1 MQPSV
6 SRHSALYAAARVFR
20 TAMHLAVLAGSCV
33 LVFMITVDCLR
44 NVSFLAD
51 DRYLHVQFWIC
62 LLFMADIILD
72 FFFTRRKWH
81 YLLANLFF
89 FVICIPYLNIINA
102 VGLKLSGEWMFV
114 LRVVPLVRAAF
125 VLAFMTGSFSRARA
139 RSMLTAYLALLLMVV
154 YFSSVM
160 FFVEEH
166 AVFPFG
172 HLLGCDEH
180 DDHWL
185 PDRGDDRNRKSPRG
199 LVVGHGAYPV
209 SCVYGLCDGLCR
221 RRTAVVECGCLVRFD
236 SAFRSFDTTF
246 RTSAHG
252 EDILVVA
259 YGLAVRFAFAFQCQ
273 THQAFHKGIETK
285 TACFP

>member
-1 MQPSV
+1 MQPSA

-166 AVFPFG
+166 AVNP
-172 HLLGCDEH
+172 
-180 DDHWL
+180 
-185 PDRGDDRNRKSPRG
+185 
-199 LVVGHGAYPV
+199 LVH
-209 SCVYGLCDGLCR
+209 S
-221 RRTAVVECGCLVRFD
+221 
-236 SAFRSFDTTF
+236 FRSAIYWAVMNMTT
-246 RTSAHG
+246 TGCQIEEMTEIGKALAALLSAMG
-252 EDILVVA
+252 LIL
-259 YGLAVRFAFAFQCQ
+259 
-273 THQAFHKGIETK
+273 
-285 TACFP
+285 FPVFTVYVMDFVGGAPPSSSADV